1 MTVRTLRAT
10 GKVLPGQGRAQHRS
24 MILQHLFHAGPCS
37 RADLARA
44 TGLTRVTVSNLVADL
59 LAEALVAELGQQPRP
74 DNKVGKPAT
83 LVGLRTDSFQIVGI
97 DLLDVAVHG
106 AVLDL
111 TGAVVERRTFPDHA
125 TGDDGV
131 RALLAICAELLAL
144 ATRPVLGI
152 GITSPG
158 VIDETGTVLQ
168 APNRGW
174 YDVPLAQI
182 LTAELDVPTH
192 VANDANAAALG
203 EFTFGGATGSGLLT
217 VSVGDGV
224 GAGLI
229 LDGALLLGQGAVGE
243 IGHVTAVDDDS
254 PDATL
259 GGPQRC
265 ACGRLGCLETILSVP
280 ALRRRIEALDASA
293 AHAALAA
300 VGRRLG
306 LVLAPVVG
314 LLDVTEIVLSGPAD
328 LLDGPLLDTALST
341 IRERTLP
348 HVSRDLQMRMTTL
361 GEDGALAGAAVLVLS
376 GRLGVS

>member
-1 MTVRTLRAT
+1 MTVRALRAT
-10 GKVLPGQGRAQHRS
+10 GKVLPRHGRAQNRS

-44 TGLTRVTVSNLVADL
+44 TGLTRVTVSDLVAAL
-59 LAEALVAELGQQPRP
+59 LEEGLVEELGQQPRP

-97 DLLDVAVHG
+97 DLLDVAAHG

-111 TGAVVERRTFPDHA
+111 TGAVVERRGIPVLP
-125 TGDDGV
+125 TGDAGV
-131 RALLAICAELLAL
+131 RALVALCGELLAL
-144 ATRPVLGI
+144 ATHPVLGI
-152 GITSPG
+152 GITAPG
-158 VIDETGTVLQ
+158 VIDQAGVVLQ
-168 APNRGW
+168 APNREW
-174 YDVPLAQI
+174 YDLPLAEI
-182 LTAELDVPTH
+182 LTAELGVPAH

-217 VSVGDGV
+217 ISVGDGV

-243 IGHVTAVDDDS
+243 LGHVTVVDDDV
-254 PDATL
+254 PDAVL
-259 GGPQRC
+259 GGPRRC

-280 ALRRRIEALDASA
+280 ALRRRVAGLDPGA
-293 AHAALAA
+293 AQAALAA
-300 VGRRLG
+300 VGHRLG
-306 LVLAPVVG
+306 LVLAPVVST
-314 LLDVTEIVLSGPAD
+314 LNLTEIVLSGPAD
-328 LLDGPLLDTALST
+328 LLSGPLRDATLST

-348 HVSRDLQMRMTTL
+348 YVSRDLQLRMTTL